1 MRAAVAAGVLLWV
14 VTSGCGSCGQE
25 DDNRLEVYVDAL
37 IAEPGVLADEAG
49 RALTR
54 RGRDAIVI
62 LETGLYRA
70 EPDARRRIIR
80 VLVDIGDR
88 AALPILEHLAAFDA
102 DAEVRV
108 AASRG
113 LERLNARPA
122 RESK

>member
-1 MRAAVAAGVLLWV
+1 LWV
-14 VTSGCGSCGQE
+14 VTCGCGSCGQN

-49 RALTR
+49 RALVS

-102 DAEVRV
+102 DDEVRE
-108 AASRG
+108 AARRG
-113 LERLNARPA
+113 LERLNARSGGA
-122 RESK
+122 SN